1 MSAAR
6 KGCSS
11 NLFLYYFFSFAQNNV
26 MISTV
31 ILKNKPSI
39 IATSTVAGPKEGES
53 RLGKH
58 IDKIF
63 YDDTMGEKTY
73 EKAECKMLTFVI
85 KNVMENARLKE
96 SDVGAIL

>member
-1 MSAAR
+1 
-6 KGCSS
+6 
-11 NLFLYYFFSFAQNNV
+11 

-96 SDVGAIL
+96 SDVGAILSGDLLNQIIS